1 MLTQARPTLPS
12 RRARMTTRLA
22 LQLAVLASAACT
34 GGSGPRPIVL
44 GEDSCAFCRMA
55 ITDVRYGG
63 EVRTATGRVHTF
75 DAVECLAGF
84 VAAAGDSARFDGVW
98 VSDFEGGPMLD
109 ARKALYV
116 QGGSLHSPMGR
127 QLTAFAPAHDPR
139 DLVERYGGTVLRW
152 QEVVAQ
158 AATVPHGSG
167 ADSTTGPHAH

>member
-1 MLTQARPTLPS
+1 MSHRVPLAG
-12 RRARMTTRLA
+12 RLA
-22 LQLAVLASAACT
+22 WQLALVAALGCA

-55 ITDVRYGG
+55 ITDARYGG
-63 EVRTATGRVHTF
+63 ELRTSTGRVHTF

-109 ARKALYV
+109 AQAAVYL

-127 QLTAFAPAHDPR
+127 QLTAFAPTR
-139 DLVERYGGTVLRW
+139 DTRELVERFGGTVLRW
-152 QEVVAQ
+152 HDVVAQ
-158 AATVPHGSG
+158 AATMPHGSTLNIV
-167 ADSTTGPHAH
+167 DSAAGSHLH